1 MSFDSPKNNLNKKQQ
16 EAVETLEGPLLI
28 IAGAGAGKTKTM
40 THRIL
45 NLIKKGVKPSEILAI
60 TFTNK
65 AAKEMRDRVFH
76 LIGEDKILNI
86 PISFNERP
94 FVSTFHALGVHII
107 KENASLLGL
116 TRNFTIY
123 DRGDSKRAVKEAL
136 EELGYDIKQHEPGT
150 ILNIISR
157 QKGDGVSL
165 SSYKNGKSDFNH
177 NIVAAVWEKYE
188 ATLLK
193 EKSLDF
199 DDLLLKTANLL
210 KTYPEVKKH
219 YNKVWKYIH
228 IDEYQ
233 DTNKVQYDIAALLAE
248 ENRNI
253 CVVGDIDQCLT
264 GDTKISTPAGSK
276 KISEI
281 SKGEEIISISGHGD
295 TCTSTVDEVISKKYT
310 GEICLIKTGSGELR
324 LTPNHIV
331 FSRIEMEE
339 NSHYVPHGTT
349 NKNTIRSRINLN
361 LKMFDDSRKG
371 ILHPWGMTRISI
383 NTTDI
388 GLKDKLIAA
397 GFKPRKG
404 KRADWRLEITRLD
417 YAEAEKITNK
427 ILSLD
432 RNLILSRSVVVDKK
446 RMYFHPASNIIVG
459 MIVGLF
465 KNGKVQEQRV
475 VEVQKEQY
483 SGMVYDLNIKNV
495 HNYIA
500 NTIPVHNCIYSW
512 RGADIGNMINFEKE
526 YPETKIITL
535 EENYRSTQTILTA
548 ANNVIKKNVMRP
560 EKNLFTKNVEGDKI
574 ELLISYTEQEEARM
588 IADEARELIEAGNDP
603 REMAVLYR
611 ANFQSRALEEAFLNK
626 NIPYQVLGVKFFE
639 RKEVKDVLSFIKA
652 SLNRE
657 STNDLVRV
665 VNVPPRGIGK
675 ATIMKVV
682 TGQES
687 TLGPALKNKVAL
699 FLGLLERIKIT
710 AQKETPSTLI
720 KYIIRES
727 GMENVYKN
735 GGIEEQE
742 KLENLRELVTVASQH
757 DSLPTGEA
765 IEKLLENAA
774 LATDQDE
781 MEKDSNAVKLMTVH
795 ASKGLEFDYVFVAGM
810 EEDLFPHQRMNQETI
825 SQNQAEEERRLF
837 YVAITRARKKIFLS
851 YAQLR
856 TIFGAQKVNTP
867 SSFISDIGDEHIESK
882 GDTEAPR
889 GIKAIFIDF

>member
-1 MSFDSPKNNLNKKQQ
+1 MSSDTIKNNLNKKQQ

-45 NLIKKGVKPSEILAI
+45 NLIKNGVKPSEILAI

-65 AAKEMRDRVFH
+65 AAKEMRERVFH
-76 LIGEDKILNI
+76 LIGEDKTLNI

-136 EELGYDIKQHEPGT
+136 EELGYDIKQYEPGT

-177 NIVAAVWEKYE
+177 NMVAAVWEKYE

-210 KTYPEVKKH
+210 KNYPEVKKH
-219 YNKVWKYIH
+219 YSKVWKYVH

-253 CVVGDIDQCLT
+253 CVVGDIDQ
-264 GDTKISTPAGSK
+264 
-276 KISEI
+276 
-281 SKGEEIISISGHGD
+281 
-295 TCTSTVDEVISKKYT
+295 
-310 GEICLIKTGSGELR
+310 
-324 LTPNHIV
+324 N
-331 FSRIEMEE
+331 
-339 NSHYVPHGTT
+339 
-349 NKNTIRSRINLN
+349 
-361 LKMFDDSRKG
+361 
-371 ILHPWGMTRISI
+371 
-383 NTTDI
+383 
-388 GLKDKLIAA
+388 
-397 GFKPRKG
+397 
-404 KRADWRLEITRLD
+404 
-417 YAEAEKITNK
+417 
-427 ILSLD
+427 
-432 RNLILSRSVVVDKK
+432 
-446 RMYFHPASNIIVG
+446 
-459 MIVGLF
+459 
-465 KNGKVQEQRV
+465 
-475 VEVQKEQY
+475 
-483 SGMVYDLNIKNV
+483 
-495 HNYIA
+495 
-500 NTIPVHNCIYSW
+500 IYSW
-512 RGADIGNMINFEKE
+512 RGADIANMLNFEKE

-535 EENYRSTQTILTA
+535 EENYRSTQTILMA

-560 EKNLFTKNVEGDKI
+560 EKNLFTKNVEGEKI

-588 IADEARELIEAGNDP
+588 IADEARELIEKGNEP

-611 ANFQSRALEEAFLNK
+611 ANFQSRAIEEAFLNK

-652 SLNRE
+652 ALNRE

-682 TGQES
+682 TGQEN

-710 AQKETPSTLI
+710 AQKETPSTLV

-735 GGIEEQE
+735 GGVEEQE
-742 KLENLRELVTVASQH
+742 KLENLRELVTVASQY
-757 DSLPTGEA
+757 DALPTGEA

-781 MEKDSNAVKLMTVH
+781 MEKDNNAVKLMTVH

-810 EEDLFPHQRMNQETI
+810 EEDLFPHQRMNQDQI
-825 SQNQAEEERRLF
+825 SQSQAEEERRLF